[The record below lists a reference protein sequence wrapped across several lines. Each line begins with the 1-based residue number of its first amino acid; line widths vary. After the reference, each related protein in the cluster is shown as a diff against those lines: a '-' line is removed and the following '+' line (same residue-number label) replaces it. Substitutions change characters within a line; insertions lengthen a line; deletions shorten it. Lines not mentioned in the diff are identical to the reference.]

1 MSYNYNPQ
9 PPRVWNRVQHE
20 CSTING
26 SNNNDN
32 SNNTIVSEIDKQ
44 MLLKG
49 NILQYKKNSANLT
62 KNQRYSKIAKGQ
74 WTNRTKTWATQS
86 QTYSNPNTSNLL
98 RVNYSKLPVPFNAI
112 LPLDCSAN
120 FIKDGGNLICN
131 KVADPCTDV
140 VIKTTQNIICYP
152 TTYSDV
158 PGQPKE
164 LCWNNGTQTWY
175 PRQNLTMNNSTD
187 KWPVGYK
194 GFVSAVSPGA
204 PYLMVDTS
212 GNIANLSWE
221 IIFNTCLPVN
231 SFNIYENGQFIA
243 NVPYTTTSYNNI
255 LLNNCVTN
263 FYVTAVSGINESGPS
278 NTVIAYGQP
287 PPPVLTAININSST
301 ATLSWTLNIFCNI
314 SKFNIYNASTH
325 TLINSVNYPATSY
338 IVSLSGGNNSFYV
351 TASNGV
357 NESVPSNTI
366 NIYNPSTFAVSN
378 GSYTYNSSSG
388 YYTVTFTSPPSGSI
402 IFYNN
407 STPINVTLV
416 AGGGGGGG
424 GNYPGT
430 SFGFYGGGGGGGG
443 ETLHFTQNSYANGT
457 PYTVTIGSGGSGGS
471 YNISGS
477 PGGVSAIFSNIAHG
491 GYGANGA
498 NSGGGGGIPN
508 VTPPI
513 PPFTVNGGSYVAEN
527 TNGIS
532 GTISGISYGGGSGG
546 GGSYTTAAPPSSYGL
561 VSGGGGGGTAYNL
574 SSGGG
579 GGGRGNGATP
589 GSGGTNGGGKGA
601 LSNGSNGGNGTYGG
615 GGGGGSGA
623 QNYDPPTLI
632 GNGGRGGNGICVLSF
647 QVTYPP

>member
-1 MSYNYNPQ
+1 
-9 PPRVWNRVQHE
+9 
-20 CSTING
+20 
-26 SNNNDN
+26 
-32 SNNTIVSEIDKQ
+32 
-44 MLLKG
+44 
-49 NILQYKKNSANLT
+49 
-62 KNQRYSKIAKGQ
+62 
-74 WTNRTKTWATQS
+74 
-86 QTYSNPNTSNLL
+86 
-98 RVNYSKLPVPFNAI
+98 VNYSKLPIPFNAV
-112 LPLDCSAN
+112 LPLDCSDN
-120 FIKDGGNLICN
+120 FIKDGGNLICDKIAN
-131 KVADPCTDV
+131 PCTDV
-140 VIKTTQNIICYP
+140 VTKTTYNPLCYP

-158 PGQPKE
+158 PGRPQQ
-164 LCWNNGTQTWY
+164 LCWNNGSQTWY

-212 GNIANLSWE
+212 GNIVNLSWK
-221 IIFNTCLPVN
+221 IIFNNNCLPVN

-243 NVPYTTTSYNNI
+243 NVPYTTTSFSYTI
-255 LLNNCVTN
+255 CGVTT
-263 FYVTAVSGINESGPS
+263 FYVTSVSGISESGPS
-278 NTVIAYGQP
+278 NSVIANGQLT
-287 PPPVLTAININSST
+287 PPVLTSNNIITNNT
-301 ATLSWTLNIFCNI
+301 TLLLWTFDSFCNI

-325 TLINSVNYPATSY
+325 TLITSVNYPTTSY
-338 IVSLSGGNNSFYV
+338 VVSLSGGNNSFYV
-351 TASNGV
+351 TAISGIT
-357 NESVPSNTI
+357 ESLPSNTI
-366 NIYNPSTFAVSN
+366 NVNNISTFSISN
-378 GSYTYNSSSG
+378 GSSTYNSSSG

-407 STPINVTLV
+407 LSPINVTLV

-430 SFGFYGGGGGGGG
+430 LFGFYGGGGGGGG

-471 YNISGS
+471 YNVSGF
-477 PGGVSAIFSNIAHG
+477 PGGVSAIFSNISHG

-513 PPFTVNGGSYVAEN
+513 PPFTVNGGSYVAAN

-546 GGSYTTAAPPSSYGL
+546 GGSLTSAAVPSAYGL

-589 GSGGTNGGGKGA
+589 GSGGTNYGGGGA
-601 LSNGSNGGNGTYGG
+601 PSNGSNGSNGTYGG

-623 QNYDPPTLI
+623 QNFDPPALI
-632 GNGGRGGNGICVLSF
+632 GNGGRGGNGICVLTF
-647 QVTYPP
+647 QLTYPP

>member
-20 CSTING
+20 CSTIND
-26 SNNNDN
+26 STNN
-32 SNNTIVSEIDKQ
+32 NNTIPNEIDKQ

-98 RVNYSKLPVPFNAI
+98 RVNYSKIPVPFNAI

-131 KVADPCTDV
+131 KVANPCTDV
-140 VIKTTQNIICYP
+140 VIKTTNNPLCYS
-152 TTYSDV
+152 TTDSDV
-158 PGQPKE
+158 PGPPKQ

-175 PRQNLTMNNSTD
+175 PRQNLTMNNSTN
-187 KWPVGYK
+187 KWPEGYK

-204 PYLMVDTS
+204 PYLMFDTS
-212 GNIANLSWE
+212 GNIANLSWK

-231 SFNIYENGQFIA
+231 SFNIYQNGQFLE
-243 NVPYTTTSYNNI
+243 NVPYPTTSI
-255 LLNNCVTN
+255 SFTICGLNT

-278 NTVIAYGQP
+278 NTVIVNGLIT
-287 PPPVLTAININSST
+287 PPVLIATNITTNT
-301 ATLSWTLNIFCNI
+301 ATLSWTFNSSCNI
-314 SKFNIYNASTH
+314 SKFNVYNASTH
-325 TLINSVNYPATSY
+325 TLINSVNYPTTSY
-338 IVSLSGGNNSFYV
+338 IVSLSGGNNFFYV
-351 TASNGV
+351 TAISGV
-357 NESVPSNTI
+357 NESGPSNTV
-366 NIYNPSTFAVSN
+366 NIYKPSSFSITN
-378 GSYTYNSSSG
+378 GNISSSG
-388 YYTVTFTSPPSGSI
+388 GVYTVTFTNPPSGSI
-402 IFYNN
+402 VFYNN

-416 AGGGGGGG
+416 GGGGGGG
-424 GNYPGT
+424 GGSYPGT

-443 ETLHFTQNSYANGT
+443 ETLYFTQSSYTNGT

-513 PPFTVNGGSYVAEN
+513 PPFTVNGGTFVAAN
-527 TNGIS
+527 TNGNS

-546 GGSYTTAAPPSSYGL
+546 GGSLPGSVTYTY
-561 VSGGGGGGTAYNL
+561 VSGGGGGGSAYNL

-579 GGGRGNGATP
+579 GGGRGNDATP
-589 GSGGTNGGGKGA
+589 GSGGNSSGGAGA
-601 LSNGSNGGNGTYGG
+601 LSNGSNGSNGTYGG

-623 QNYDPPTLI
+623 QNFSTPPI

-647 QVTYPP
+647 QLTYPP